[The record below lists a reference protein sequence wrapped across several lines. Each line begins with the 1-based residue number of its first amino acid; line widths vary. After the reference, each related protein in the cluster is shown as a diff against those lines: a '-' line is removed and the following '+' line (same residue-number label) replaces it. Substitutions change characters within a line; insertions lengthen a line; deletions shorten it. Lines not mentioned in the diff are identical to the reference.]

1 MYSPRFLGGLMLAFS
16 LVSISIAASQ
26 YELTCASEK
35 VGNEPAQEWACVNSV
50 GVYRK
55 MKGFGDMCGKT
66 GEHLACC
73 IEIYAQATARLSP
86 LMMKLLLN
94 STYSPPPLNKV
105 NCSDKKLN
113 GVDAPNLMC
122 KNDKG
127 IHMLKFG
134 CEKGAK
140 FVCCI
145 SLPEG
150 ETYKDKDC
158 LPTTE
163 K

>member
-66 GEHLACC
+66 GEHLHAASRAK
-73 IEIYAQATARLSP
+73 IYAQATARLS
-86 LMMKLLLN
+86 L
-94 STYSPPPLNKV
+94 

>member
-1 MYSPRFLGGLMLAFS
+1 MYSPPFLGGLMLAFS

-26 YELTCASEK
+26 FELTCASEK

-55 MKGFGDMCGKT
+55 MKGFGDMCSKT

-73 IEIYAQATARLSP
+73 IEGKDLCASNCKTLP
-86 LMMKLLLN
+86 
-94 STYSPPPLNKV
+94 TYSPPPLNKV
-105 NCSDKKLN
+105 NCSDKKVN

>member
-16 LVSISIAASQ
+16 LVSISIANSKFA
-26 YELTCASEK
+26 LTCEAEK
-35 VGNEPAQEWACVNSV
+35 VGDQPAKHWACLNSA
-50 GVYRK
+50 GVYRE
-55 MKGFGDMCGKT
+55 MTALWDMCARK
-66 GEHLACC
+66 GELLVCC
-73 IEIYAQATARLSP
+73 IEGKDLCASNCKTLP
-86 LMMKLLLN
+86 
-94 STYSPPPLNKV
+94 TYPAPPVNKV
-105 NCSDKKLN
+105 NCFDKKLN

-122 KNDKG
+122 KDDKG
-127 IHMLKFG
+127 IHMPRFG
-134 CEKGAK
+134 CDKGAK
-140 FVCCI
+140 TVCCI